1 MTEGFPIYN
10 IGKLWVIVGFA
21 LIVAGLMI
29 MGGSRFSFFGLG
41 KLPGDIAYRSK
52 NTAFY
57 FPVVSLLVVSVL
69 LTLLIWLI
77 SWLTRR

>member
-1 MTEGFPIYN
+1 MGEGLPIYSV
-10 IGKLWVIVGFA
+10 GKLLVIVGLA

-57 FPVVSLLVVSVL
+57 FPVVSLLALSVL

-77 SWLTRR
+77 SWLMRR